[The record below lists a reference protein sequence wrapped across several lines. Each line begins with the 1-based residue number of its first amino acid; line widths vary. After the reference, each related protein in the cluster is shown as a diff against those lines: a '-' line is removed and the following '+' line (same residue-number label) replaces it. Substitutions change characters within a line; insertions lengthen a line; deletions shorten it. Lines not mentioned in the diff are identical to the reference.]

1 MSRGCPRRVFLG
13 PQGLRA
19 GAVHCSSLRS
29 FWYTKSLWWAVG
41 AHAGWDWGQSYF
53 YGTADSGLIAQ
64 GHFLNSRPVG
74 NTLWSGGTT
83 GPEGS
88 VLVVPLLVLIAVG
101 MWLWWGVRPSAA
113 ASRKSI

>member
-1 MSRGCPRRVFLG
+1 M
-13 PQGLRA
+13 
-19 GAVHCSSLRS
+19 HCSSLRS

-64 GHFLNSRPVG
+64 GRFLNSRPVG
-74 NTLWSGGTT
+74 NTLWSGGTA